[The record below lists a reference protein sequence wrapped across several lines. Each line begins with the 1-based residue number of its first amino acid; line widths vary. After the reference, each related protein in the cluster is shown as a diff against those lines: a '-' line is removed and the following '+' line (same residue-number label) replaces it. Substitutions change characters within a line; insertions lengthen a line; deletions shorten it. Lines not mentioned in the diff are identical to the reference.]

1 MRWASIGSLVL
12 VLVTAVHSLDKP
24 VGGGDTFVAMACGR
38 HMLNTWPQN
47 DPNRTWQMK
56 CLDLLGIHISKQD
69 PFSANSR
76 AHTGASDGIS
86 RWLGDTSAQ
95 IGWVNQNWLTHVVYY
110 FVQSQW
116 GTNAIVAL
124 VLVQVILLVL
134 AMYGT
139 SRVLGAH
146 PVLAAVVVTYGLLIS
161 RTFIDLRPNTTS
173 ILLASVLMLIL
184 AYWKHKPIVLISCI
198 TPIML
203 VWSNVHG
210 GFTFAIMVLAIALTA
225 YTAQNFLH
233 RIGAKW
239 LVAISGRQLLVLAGA
254 FVISIVVPAVFS
266 PYGQENLF
274 HALHIATG
282 EDGKLWRLV
291 GEWQPLYFPSGF
303 GESAK
308 VPYMIFLG
316 LLACACIVW
325 AASFLLKRSPPE
337 LETSGSPQVTPST
350 KHLAGQLQYN
360 PPRID
365 LASVGIVLM
374 VISMSIL
381 SRRFVVLA
389 SVIAAPYLAAVLQ
402 QALVMTWVN
411 GIQDRLSH
419 AWKDRWTPRFH
430 AAVLI
435 TITTAALAMIIVTTL
450 SIWNDYFRASL
461 NDLENYSVF
470 ERKVSITA
478 QPIEAIQFLASN
490 NLHGIVLTEW
500 VAGGY
505 TAFHQTPDP
514 KTGRPPCQVFIDG
527 RAQAAYETD
536 HYRRWGQLWAIAN
549 SSQALIKT
557 LNRSLSQ
564 LNVNLVM
571 LKYRK
576 SPRFCE
582 KLLASPNWLTVLI
595 GNYMVFARLDAPEN
609 QVLFDTPGHKV
620 VYADQSTRQISQT
633 FQNLFSP
640 DIAKSEWALLSLMNM
655 TSGRHAL
662 LVHTAVYRAAVHMDK
677 TEELATYLLRER
689 NTYREKISRNDRH
702 GRLLHLSAAI
712 SACTRLMN
720 LAKELDNADDLGKY
734 RDEIIGYRLLAH
746 DLK

>member
-12 VLVTAVHSLDKP
+12 ALVAAVHSLDKP

-69 PFSANSR
+69 PFSPNSR

-86 RWLGDTSAQ
+86 RLLDDTSAQ

-116 GTNAIVAL
+116 GPNAIVAL
-124 VLVQVILLVL
+124 VFVQIILLVL

-139 SRVLGAH
+139 SRVLGTH
-146 PVLAAVVVTYGLLIS
+146 PVLSAVVVTYGLLIS
-161 RTFIDLRPNTTS
+161 RNFIDLRPNTTS
-173 ILLASVLMLIL
+173 ILLASVLMLVL
-184 AYWKHKPIVLISCI
+184 ACWKHKPIVLISCI

-210 GFTFAIMVLAIALTA
+210 GFTFAIMVLAIALTT
-225 YTAQNFLH
+225 YIVQNFLH

-239 LVAISGRQLLVLAGA
+239 LVAISSRQLLVLAGG

-291 GEWQPLYFPSGF
+291 SEWQPLYFPGGF
-303 GESAK
+303 GKSAK

-316 LLACACIVW
+316 LLACACIV
-325 AASFLLKRSPPE
+325 SGTGFLLKNSPPE
-337 LETSGSPQVTPST
+337 LETSGAPQVIPPT
-350 KHLAGQLQYN
+350 KHLAGQLKYN
-360 PPRID
+360 PLRID
-365 LASVGIVLM
+365 LAPVGIALM

-389 SVIAAPYLAAVLQ
+389 SVITAPYLAAVLQ
-402 QALVMTWVN
+402 QALVMTWGN
-411 GIQDRLSH
+411 GLQDRLSD
-419 AWKDRWTPRFH
+419 AWQKRWTPRFH
-430 AAVLI
+430 GAVLI
-435 TITTAALAMIIVTTL
+435 TITTAALAMTIVTTS

-461 NDLENYSVF
+461 NDLEHYSVF
-470 ERKVSITA
+470 ERKVSITN

-490 NLHGIVLTEW
+490 DLHGTVLTEW

-505 TAFHQTPDP
+505 TVFHQTPDP
-514 KTGRPPCQVFIDG
+514 KTGRPRCQVFIDG

-549 SSQALIKT
+549 NSQALIKT

-582 KLLASPNWLTVLI
+582 KLLASPNWLPVFI
-595 GNYMVFARLDAPEN
+595 SNYMVFARLDAPEN
-609 QVLFDTPGHKV
+609 HILFDTPGHKL
-620 VYADQSTRQISQT
+620 VYTDQSTRQISQA

-640 DIAKSEWALLSLMNM
+640 DTEKSGWALLSLMNM
-655 TSGRHAL
+655 TSDRHAL
-662 LVHTAVYRAAVHMDK
+662 LVHTAVYRAAVHMNK
-677 TEELATYLLRER
+677 TEDLAAYLLRER
-689 NTYREKISRNDRH
+689 TVYQEKIRRNDRR

-720 LAKELDNADDLGKY
+720 LAKELNNADDIRKY
-734 RDEIIGYRLLAH
+734 RDEVTGYRLLAH